1 MSRLGQKQ
9 TLVKV
14 RLMSALPPK
23 ADIETGLVISF
34 DAATL
39 ATWRCSPQSFALLS
53 RLNSNFIRV
62 VERYELAM
70 VAGRLQHSWGQDQNT
85 LLINHLG
92 VNTLNQQCLPASRM
106 VARNHKPFFFG
117 PNIDLV
123 THPDAPEITPPR

>member
-1 MSRLGQKQ
+1 MS
-9 TLVKV
+9 
-14 RLMSALPPK
+14 
-23 ADIETGLVISF
+23 
-34 DAATL
+34 
-39 ATWRCSPQSFALLS
+39 LLS

-70 VAGRLQHSWGQDQNT
+70 GAGRLQHSWGQDQNT

-92 VNTLNQQCLPASRM
+92 RNTLNQQRPPASRM

-123 THPDAPEITPPR
+123 THPDAPNRPTPMKDFLRRVVWLY